1 MKRCR
6 SIRFFNSQ
14 NQAYITKGS
23 AMHLKNL
30 LSIFLLS
37 FLGLANAQ
45 TSKTTTI
52 IVPFA
57 PGGTVDI
64 VARQLAP
71 DLGRILGD
79 SIVIDNKGGA
89 GGTIATARLATSNAD
104 GKTLMFH
111 HMGFVFNPALYDKL
125 PFDTRKDIIP
135 VADIGVTPNVL
146 VVTNSMP
153 TKNIAEFL
161 AYSKK
166 NPGKINYGSGGVG
179 SAGHLGM
186 EMFEEAA
193 GFQATHVPYK
203 GSGPAITDLISGQIQ
218 AMFMTIAAIKPYIES
233 GQVRALATSGLVR
246 TPSLPTLPTLNES
259 GLKGFNFEPWYG
271 VFVPAKTPLKMQEQI
286 NLAVNEALRNPE
298 NQAKLAGQGLEVKP
312 MTIPQFASMVDAD
325 LVKWDRVIKRLN
337 IKAE

>member
-1 MKRCR
+1 M
-6 SIRFFNSQ
+6 
-14 NQAYITKGS
+14 TKGKV
-23 AMHLKNL
+23 MHFKNIIG
-30 LSIFLLS
+30 IFLLS

-45 TSKTTTI
+45 TTKTTTI
-52 IVPFA
+52 IVPFSA
-57 PGGTVDI
+57 GGTVDI

-71 DLGRILGD
+71 DLSRILGD

-89 GGTIATARLATSNAD
+89 GGTIATAKLATSNAD

-271 VFVPAKTPLKMQEQI
+271 VFVPAKTPLKTQEQI
-286 NLAVNEALRNPE
+286 NLAVNEALKNPE

-312 MTIPQFASMVDAD
+312 MTISQFASMVDAD
-325 LVKWDRVIKRLN
+325 LVKWDKVIKRLN

>member
-1 MKRCR
+1 
-6 SIRFFNSQ
+6 
-14 NQAYITKGS
+14 
-23 AMHLKNL
+23 MHLKNII
-30 LSIFLLS
+30 SIFLLS
-37 FLGLANAQ
+37 FVGLSGAQ

-57 PGGTVDI
+57 TGGTVDI

-71 DLGRILGD
+71 DLGKSLGD
-79 SIVIDNKGGA
+79 NIIVDNKGGA
-89 GGTIATARLATSNAD
+89 GGTIATAKLATSSPD
-104 GKTLMFH
+104 GKTIMFH

-146 VVTNSMP
+146 VVTNSLP
-153 TKNIAEFL
+153 AKNITEFL
-161 AYSKK
+161 AYARK

-179 SAGHLGM
+179 SAGHLAM
-186 EMFEEAA
+186 EMFEDA
-193 GFQATHVPYK
+193 GNFQATHVPYK

-218 AMFMTIAAIKPYIES
+218 AMLMTIASIKPYIDS
-233 GQVRALATSGLVR
+233 GQVRALATSGLAR

-259 GLKGFNFEPWYG
+259 GLKGFGFEPWYG
-271 VFVPAKTPLKMQEQI
+271 VFAPAKTPQKTLEQI
-286 NLAVNEALRNPE
+286 NAAVNEALKNPE

-312 MTIPQFASMVDAD
+312 MTMPQFAAMVDAD
-325 LVKWDRVIKRLN
+325 LAKWDKVIKRLN